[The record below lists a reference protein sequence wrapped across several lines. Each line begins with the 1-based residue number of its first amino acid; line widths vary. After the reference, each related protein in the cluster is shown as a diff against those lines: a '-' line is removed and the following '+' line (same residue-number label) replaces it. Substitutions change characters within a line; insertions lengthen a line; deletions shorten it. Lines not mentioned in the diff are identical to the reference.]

1 MRGLRMRFKNIQ
13 SQGKTMKKATML
25 TTVLAGLLATAGLFA
40 VTSHAKDEVAVAQN
54 TTTVWIDGKG
64 QQGFSE
70 KLNKMHAQMEA
81 KGWKF
86 GDMEIY
92 TEDGD
97 MKGAFVTYVH

>member
-1 MRGLRMRFKNIQ
+1 
-13 SQGKTMKKATML
+13 MKRVTIL
-25 TTVLAGLLATAGLFA
+25 TSAFAALLATLGLFA
-40 VTSHAKDEVAVAQN
+40 VASHAKDEPVAQN
-54 TTTVWIDGKG
+54 TATVWIDGKG

-86 GDMEIY
+86 GDLEIY

>member
-1 MRGLRMRFKNIQ
+1 
-13 SQGKTMKKATML
+13 MKRVTIL
-25 TTVLAGLLATAGLFA
+25 TSAFAALLATVGLFA
-40 VTSHAKDEVAVAQN
+40 VASQAKDEPVAQN

-86 GDMEIY
+86 GDLEIY